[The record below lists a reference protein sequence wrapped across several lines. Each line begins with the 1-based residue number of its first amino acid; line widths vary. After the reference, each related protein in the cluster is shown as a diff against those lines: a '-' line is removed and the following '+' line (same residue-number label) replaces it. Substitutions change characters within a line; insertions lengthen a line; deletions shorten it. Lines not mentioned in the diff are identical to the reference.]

1 MLSAGAS
8 NVANDQVED
17 FTVPQ
22 DCNTALATQEVKAED
37 QKFIVFPNPTYDEF
51 FVGNID
57 KSSKE
62 LKIRMFDMSGKL
74 VFSDS
79 RDSSSRKAV
88 STKSFQ
94 KGVYMVH
101 IQQGDKTQVEKLIVR

>member
-1 MLSAGAS
+1 MYDLERFRQKGIRVNASAGAS

-51 FVGNID
+51 
-57 KSSKE
+57 
-62 LKIRMFDMSGKL
+62 L
-74 VFSDS
+74 
-79 RDSSSRKAV
+79 
-88 STKSFQ
+88 
-94 KGVYMVH
+94 
-101 IQQGDKTQVEKLIVR
+101 